1 MIDVAIIDY
10 NMGNLRSIKSACE
23 YVDLKSI
30 ITKNHKDIMLAKSI
44 ILPGVGSFDQA
55 IKNIKKNKLDS
66 VIKNF
71 YYSKKMIIGIC
82 LGMQLLFDESN
93 ENKKTKGLGLIK
105 GKVDLIKK
113 NNDYQNFNIGW
124 KSIRLDKKMNSLIN
138 LKLNNKKFY
147 FIHKYVCNP
156 DNKKLIVAK
165 SEYKKTNFCAAIK
178 SKNIE
183 AYQFHPEKSG
193 VDGLSIYANLKKKLY
208 NENFI

>member
-23 YVDLKSI
+23 KVNLKSI

-55 IKNIKKNKLDS
+55 IKNIKKNKLDTI
-66 VIKNF
+66 IKNF

-82 LGMQLLFDESN
+82 LGMQLLLDEST
-93 ENKKTKGLGLIK
+93 EGKKTKGLGLIK

-113 NNDYQNFNIGW
+113 NNDYQSFNIGW
-124 KSIRLDKKMNSLIN
+124 KNITLDKKINSLIN
-138 LKLNNKKFY
+138 LRFDNKKFY
-147 FIHKYVCNP
+147 FIHRYVCKPN
-156 DNKKLIVAK
+156 NKKLIIAK
-165 SEYKKTNFCAAIK
+165 SEYKKTTFCAAIK

-193 VDGLSIYANLKKKLY
+193 PDGLSIYANLKKKLY